1 MRIEAVLAAADRLGI
16 ALSHEEA
23 ALACETLSS
32 LAHPAEIPA
41 PCPLQAGEASDAL
54 GAVVRSIPE
63 RDRAAGPLAG
73 KRLAVKDNIAVA
85 GVPTAIGSGLRGFV
99 DWHDATIVARAAAA
113 GAVLTVK
120 AQCEA
125 FLLGANSFSSQ
136 PGPVRNPLDPRRSA
150 GGSSSGSAALVA
162 AGECDVALGTD
173 SAGSIRIPA
182 AYCGIVGLKPGRG
195 SVPYT
200 GIAPLAPW
208 LECAGPMARTV
219 AEVAA
224 LYTVIAGRDGIDPRQ
239 VWARTPAASPS
250 PPSPDG
256 LRIGVLADAMAQC
269 DASVRGVLEAALE
282 ASGTHLTSHEWP
294 HWQEALGHHTAI
306 YLASEAATARGSEA
320 LLASSDP
327 PRWAAWNAA
336 LDPASLPRLK
346 QFTLVAGSALLAED
360 PAVIARSMAAAE
372 AFAQSID
379 ALLDDVDV
387 LALPTTRTIAPL
399 IPEALTPDDVF
410 GDTVLTAPFNLTGHP
425 ALSLP
430 VGHHE
435 EMPVGLQLVGR
446 RGGEAHLLACAARIE
461 AALGEISSSPSETA
475 S

>member
-1 MRIEAVLAAADRLGI
+1 MRIKAVLAAADRLGI
-16 ALSHEEA
+16 ALSPEEA
-23 ALACETLSS
+23 ALASETLSELGEPEAVCTPS
-32 LAHPAEIPA
+32 HP
-41 PCPLQAGEASDAL
+41 QAAAASDEL
-54 GAVVRSIPE
+54 GAVVCGILERS
-63 RDRAAGPLAG
+63 RAAGPLSG

-85 GVPTAIGSGLRGFV
+85 GVPTAIGSGLPGFV
-99 DWHDATIVARAAAA
+99 GGQDATIVARAAAA
-113 GAVLTVK
+113 GSVLTVK

-136 PGPVRNPLDPRRSA
+136 PFPVRNPLDPRRSA

-162 AGECDVALGTD
+162 EGSCDMALGTD

-195 SVPYT
+195 TVPHT

-208 LECAGPMARTV
+208 LECAGPMARSV
-219 AEVAA
+219 LEVAA
-224 LYTVIAGRDGIDPRQ
+224 LFAAISGPDGVDPRQ
-239 VWARTPAASPS
+239 VWASAELPS
-250 PPSPDG
+250 DPHANLG
-256 LRIGVLADAMAQC
+256 KLRIGVLADAMAQC
-269 DASVRGVLEAALE
+269 DAPLCGVLEAALE
-282 ASGTHLTSHEWP
+282 ASGAELTAREWP
-294 HWQEALGHHTAI
+294 HWQEAIALHTAI

-320 LLASSDP
+320 LLTSSAP
-327 PRWAAWNAA
+327 PGWAAWNAA

-346 QFTLVAGSALLAED
+346 QFTLVAGEALLAED
-360 PAVIARSMAAAE
+360 PAVIARSMAVAE
-372 AFAQSID
+372 GLARSFD

-399 IPEALTPDDVF
+399 IPDAPTPDDVF

-430 VGHHE
+430 VGRQE
-435 EMPVGLQLVGR
+435 GMSVGLQLVGR
-446 RGGEAHLLACAARIE
+446 RGGEAHLLAYAGRIE
-461 AALGEISSSPSETA
+461 AALGQFSSSHSETA